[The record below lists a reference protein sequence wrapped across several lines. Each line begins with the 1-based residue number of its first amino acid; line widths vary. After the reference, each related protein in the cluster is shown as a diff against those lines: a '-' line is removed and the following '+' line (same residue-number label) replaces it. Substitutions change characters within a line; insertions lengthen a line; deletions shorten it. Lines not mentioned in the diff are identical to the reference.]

1 MCLFAC
7 NTEYMHIRLLTLSVV
22 CHYTTIMHDQII
34 SEVAKTMNK
43 CWATLQRIQPDLTG
57 SCIGIVG
64 HSLGSVIAYD
74 LLQGQTSN
82 ECVDLGPT
90 SCGMTIPVPRQVLCA
105 DHICI

>member
-1 MCLFAC
+1 
-7 NTEYMHIRLLTLSVV
+7 
-22 CHYTTIMHDQII
+22 MHDQII